1 LKKLKGKLYTL
12 KRSLL
17 KIALGLCL
25 LTTVP
30 FTATSQDTS
39 RITITSDQ
47 LRTTNII
54 FAEHDKYSK
63 LIPLLQQENAQL
75 IEVNETWERTDS
87 LKTVQLSHQNQIMM
101 QQNQDMERLK
111 KNLRISNTV
120 GGTAVGVSI
129 IVTVLCLLL
138 N

>member
-1 LKKLKGKLYTL
+1 
-12 KRSLL
+12 
-17 KIALGLCL
+17 
-25 LTTVP
+25 
-30 FTATSQDTS
+30 
-39 RITITSDQ
+39 
-47 LRTTNII
+47 
-54 FAEHDKYSK
+54 
-63 LIPLLQQENAQL
+63 
-75 IEVNETWERTDS
+75 
-87 LKTVQLSHQNQIMM
+87 MM

>member
-1 LKKLKGKLYTL
+1 MTL
-12 KRSLL
+12 CSSMY
-17 KIALGLCL
+17 
-25 LTTVP
+25 
-30 FTATSQDTS
+30 SQDTS